1 MKVVEWAKAHP
12 WTTGAVVVGG
22 GLVFIFISGWFG
34 GSSGGST
41 VSVGATSGGMSDAE
55 VAAAAQIQAAQIQ
68 AQAYSANAQY
78 QLQSDALMANLYSQQ
93 AAYDYNLGLEQLEV
107 GRDLTLAQIQSQG
120 VSDYLSAYTAIAMT
134 QQQTQQNLALIQSNT
149 KGKKNQQAVTNIVQA
164 SQINIPSYGQ
174 LIGSTGAPSGSIGGG
189 STVQAISFAGGSS
202 GPSSSAAQV

>member
-1 MKVVEWAKAHP
+1 MKIVEWAKAHP
-12 WTTGAVVVGG
+12 WTTGAIVVGG
-22 GLVFIFISGWFG
+22 GLTFIFISGWFG
-34 GSSGGST
+34 GSSSGSA
-41 VSVGATSGGMSDAE
+41 VAVGATSGGMSDAE

-68 AQAYSANAQY
+68 AAAYGQQAQY
-78 QLQSDALMANLYSQQ
+78 QLQSDTLMANLYSQQ

-164 SQINIPSYGQ
+164 SQINIPSYSQ
-174 LIGSTGAPSGSIGGG
+174 LIGSSSPTVSSGSGN
-189 STVQAISFAGGSS
+189 TVQAISFAGGSS
-202 GPSSSAAQV
+202 GPSSGTAQV